1 MRPTTDIDAGIGALT
16 AETREGGG
24 MAGTPKYY
32 RQKLRIIDLIAGA
45 TPGDPLPTE
54 RELAERFGT
63 SRTTIRQALT
73 ELAIEGRVVRTQGR
87 GTFVADPPIIAVRQ
101 LTSFSE
107 DLDGMGLDSDVLGI
121 EEEPASAE
129 VAAALGI
136 EPGSTVTRIDR
147 VRRHEGAPLAH
158 ETARLPGSYDGLAD
172 ELAERG
178 SLYRTVREAYGVD
191 LSSVDD
197 EVATELA
204 DPAEAALLGIEI
216 GLPLLVVR
224 RVARAA
230 DGAAVEYTRSAFRG
244 DRFRFRASAS
254 RH

>member
-1 MRPTTDIDAGIGALT
+1 
-16 AETREGGG
+16 

-107 DLDGMGLDSDVLGI
+107 DLDGMGLDDVRNDTDVLGI

-129 VAAALGI
+129 VAAALGV
-136 EPGSTVTRIDR
+136 EQGSTVTRVDR
-147 VRRHEGAPLAH
+147 VRRHDGAPLAH
-158 ETARLPGSYDGLAD
+158 ETARLPGSYDGLAG

-178 SLYRTVREAYGVD
+178 SLYRTLREAYGVD
-191 LSSVDD
+191 LASVDD

-204 DPAEAALLGIEI
+204 DPAEAALLGIEL

-230 DGAAVEYTRSAFRG
+230 DGTAVEYTRSAFRG
-244 DRFRFRASAS
+244 DRFRFRASAT
-254 RH
+254 RR